1 MNPALRLCKGT
12 LLRNCH
18 PSVSNHLTLSSS
30 SKFTIFPPKHNSN
43 LSTSSISQS
52 LKGLENQGLQL
63 PPFSPLAETIQTSLT
78 QASLD
83 ATRANKEGKDSHKG
97 VVPHHLSFQKLTLQ
111 PSPTTKASLELT
123 RCPNF
128 LIAFHNPTPYPCLA
142 SQELHPPLFSPYF
155 PIVTW
160 FQKASLSFAKYQ
172 LHLPRRALL
181 SVVMLLTPNPPFLL
195 SK

>member
-1 MNPALRLCKGT
+1 MDSSYTFDKVHPLFWIQSKVRTFPHDASQAKKLIFCCTQSSKLSSLGKKLMNPALRLCKGS

-97 VVPHHLSFQKLTLQ
+97 VVPHHLSFQKLTL
-111 PSPTTKASLELT
+111 
-123 RCPNF
+123 
-128 LIAFHNPTPYPCLA
+128 
-142 SQELHPPLFSPYF
+142 
-155 PIVTW
+155 
-160 FQKASLSFAKYQ
+160 
-172 LHLPRRALL
+172 
-181 SVVMLLTPNPPFLL
+181 
-195 SK
+195 